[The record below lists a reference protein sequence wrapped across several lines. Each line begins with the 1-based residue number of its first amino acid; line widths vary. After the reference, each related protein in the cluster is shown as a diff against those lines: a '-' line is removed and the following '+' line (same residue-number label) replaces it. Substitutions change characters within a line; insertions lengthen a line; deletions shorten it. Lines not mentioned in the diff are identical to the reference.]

1 MYSILSTF
9 SKDPKNP
16 EFYPVFNQFLNPHK
30 KVKNHSCSN
39 RKSVTKWGTTYVNI
53 LGNVAVSGTV
63 DGVDVSAYGTKTD
76 TAYDYRAPVGTIIM
90 YGGSSAPSGW
100 VLCNGQALSRT
111 TYSSL
116 FSIVGVTFG
125 GGDGVNT
132 FNVPDLRDRFI
143 MGTPASES
151 SGAGTDV
158 TSHSRTLT
166 LAQMPA
172 HNHTASCSTDGSHVH
187 GLSKLYVDTGGY
199 AAGVGGPDQ
208 GTDSTSIYSSGSHN
222 HTITIG
228 QTGSGSSIDFRPKY
242 FKLAFIMKL

>member
-1 MYSILSTF
+1 MYSILTI
-9 SKDPKNP
+9 PKKP
-16 EFYPVFNQFLNPHK
+16 EFYPVFNQFLNPHLK
-30 KVKNHSCSN
+30 AINHSYFN
-39 RKSVTKWGTTYVNI
+39 RKGVKKWGTTYANI
-53 LGNVAVSGTV
+53 LGNIAVSGTV

-172 HNHTASCSTDGSHVH
+172 HTHTFTDDGWLSVTGEGMAWTNNSLRAGAEASTTD
-187 GLSKLYVDTGGY
+187 
-199 AAGVGGPDQ
+199 
-208 GTDSTSIYSSGSHN
+208 SSGS
-222 HTITIG
+222 G
-228 QTGSGSSIDFRPKY
+228 ALIDFRPKY